1 MPIRFAGLG
10 GMRRSIVGAVAI
22 LAAALAAPSLGQQ
35 PQQGGDHGAIEAI
48 KRTLDEAEAAT
59 AREGL
64 WPQALTDL
72 RRTVAAARE
81 ELRARIADLEPRVA
95 EADARL
101 RQLGPPPARDAPAE
115 GAAVAAERE
124 RLTSALGELDGA
136 LKQTRL
142 LAVHADQLAARLAE
156 RRQTLYARELFER
169 SASVLNPSFWIEAAE
184 ALPEH
189 MRNLSALARW
199 WASAVRDRGPLPA
212 FAAALLLLGA
222 AFAAVAVTRWWLPR
236 FDIRTSA
243 ETRLAKARTGLV
255 VFLWLALR
263 TPLALVVGLSV
274 LHALGLWPDR
284 FEELGAGLVAATV
297 AAAFGRGVA
306 RGLLAP
312 DRPERRLIAV
322 HDVAVPCF
330 HDYLVW
336 STRAVGVIILL
347 QSVHKILLTPSA
359 IILATHALFALAV
372 AGLLW
377 RLIRCVLRAKEQA
390 GGEMVAPA
398 PWLRL
403 FVWLI
408 IGLIVA
414 ALVGGY
420 VAFAAFVALRVVVA
434 VAVIGL
440 LYLLLPGIDA
450 LFTEALSEGT
460 ERGRALA
467 ANLGVAPRNIGLI
480 NMLLSAAIRV
490 LLIVAALLLMIGP
503 REFST
508 VDLVDSFRRMP
519 LAVRMGEITI
529 SLQALL
535 GAAAVLIMVL
545 LITRVVQRWLQA
557 QLLPRTS
564 LEPSLQHSIAT
575 IFGYVGIITAISLA
589 LGSLGIDLQKIA
601 FIAGALSLGIGFGL
615 QAVVSNFVSGLIL
628 LAERPIR
635 VGDSIVVKG
644 EEGWVRRIRVRATE
658 IETYDRAS
666 VIIPNSELITGVV
679 KNWTHANTMGRIVVK
694 VGVGYECDPEQARDI
709 LTTLANEHPQVLRTP
724 PPRAFLVA
732 FSDSALDFELRC
744 VVANVENGLAV
755 KSDLHYAILKRF
767 REAGIEI
774 PYPQREIRFRQASD
788 APVPSGPAPGG
799 AAASEKS

>member
-1 MPIRFAGLG
+1 MAIRFAGLG
-10 GMRRSIVGAVAI
+10 RVRRSIVGAFAI
-22 LAAALAAPSLGQQ
+22 LATVLASPSLGQQ
-35 PQQGGDHGAIEAI
+35 PAQGGDPGALEAI

-64 WPQALTDL
+64 WPQALIDL

-81 ELRARIADLEPRVA
+81 ELQARIADLEPRVA
-95 EADARL
+95 EAEARL
-101 RQLGPPPARDAPAE
+101 RQLGPPPARDAAPEA
-115 GAAVAAERE
+115 AAVAAERE
-124 RLTSALGELDGA
+124 RLSAAFGELDGA

-142 LAVHADQLAARLAE
+142 LAVHAEQLATRLAE
-156 RRQTLYARELFER
+156 RQQALYARELFER
-169 SASVLNPSFWIEAAE
+169 SASVLNPSFWIEAVQ

-189 MRNLSALARW
+189 LRNYGALLRW
-199 WASAVRDRGPLPA
+199 WANAARARGPLPIVV
-212 FAAALLLLGA
+212 AALLLLGIG
-222 AFAAVAVTRWWLPR
+222 FAAAAVTRWWLPR
-236 FDIRTSA
+236 FDIRTPA
-243 ETRLAKARTGLV
+243 ETRLAKARTGIV
-255 VFLWLALR
+255 VFLWLTLR
-263 TPLALVVGLSV
+263 TPVALIVALFV
-274 LHALGLWPDR
+274 LRALGLWPDR
-284 FEELGAGLVAATV
+284 FEELGAGLVAATL
-297 AAAFGRGVA
+297 AASFGRGVA

-312 DRPERRLIAV
+312 DRPERRLIAIY
-322 HDVAVPCF
+322 DIAVPYF

-336 STRAVGVIILL
+336 STRALGVIILL
-347 QSVHKILLTPSA
+347 QSVQKFLLAPGA
-359 IILATHALFALAV
+359 IILASHALFALAV

-377 RLIRCVLRAKEQA
+377 RLVRGVLRAKEQA
-390 GGEMVAPA
+390 GGALVAPV
-398 PWLRL
+398 PWAR
-403 FVWLI
+403 LI
-408 IGLIVA
+408 IWLVIVVILA

-420 VAFAAFVALRVVVA
+420 VPLAAFVALRAVVA
-434 VAVIGL
+434 AAVIGL
-440 LYLLLPGIDA
+440 LWLFLPGIDA
-450 LFTEALSEGT
+450 FFTEALSEGT

-467 ANLGVAPRNIGLI
+467 ANLGVEPRNIGLI
-480 NMLLSAAIRV
+480 NLMLSALLRV
-490 LLIVAALLLMIGP
+490 LLLVAALLLIIGP

-508 VDLVDSFRRMP
+508 VDLVDSFRRVP

-535 GAAAVLIMVL
+535 GAVVVVMVVL
-545 LITRVVQRWLQA
+545 LITRVVQRWLQT
-557 QLLPRTS
+557 QLLPRTG
-564 LEPSLQHSIAT
+564 LESSLQHSIAT

-658 IETYDRAS
+658 IETFDRAS

-694 VGVGYECDPEQARDI
+694 VGVAYDSDPQQVTDLLIA
-709 LTTLANEHPQVLRTP
+709 LANEHPQVLKNP

-732 FSDSALDFELRC
+732 FGDSALDFELRC
-744 VVANVENGLAV
+744 VVANVDNGLAA
-755 KSDLHYAILKRF
+755 KSDLHHAILKRF

-774 PYPQREIRFRQASD
+774 PYPQREIRLTRESGS
-788 APVPSGPAPGG
+788 PSHPDGHAG
-799 AAASEKS
+799 ATKS